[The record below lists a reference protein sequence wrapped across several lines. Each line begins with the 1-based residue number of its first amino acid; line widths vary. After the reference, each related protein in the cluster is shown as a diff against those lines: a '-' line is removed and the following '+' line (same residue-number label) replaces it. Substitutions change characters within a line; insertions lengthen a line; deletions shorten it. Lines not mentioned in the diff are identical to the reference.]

1 MRTPTEV
8 LLETKPDY
16 SRLKVFGSACWP
28 NLRPYNSQKLAFR
41 STQCV
46 FIGYS
51 PMHKGY
57 KCLEPKT
64 GRVYISRD
72 VIFDEHV
79 FPFEGLHDNA
89 GAKLRQEIM
98 LLHPSLL
105 SESHAFLEG
114 HGLPRSEDEVQ
125 QEISEDENN
134 VRNNS
139 LGTPSQDDRDSLP
152 IGVQDNSVADIDIE
166 AVGALSLIRE
176 SGEVATGHRSCS
188 PSKSQPVETEQ
199 VLHGIDP
206 ISTAESRT
214 IDVPLA
220 PVENI
225 KTRSKSGIF
234 KQKVYTDGT
243 IRYSLS
249 VTTGEPRT
257 LDEALID
264 KNWRKAMDLE
274 FQALQNN
281 NTWHLVTPVDGKKC
295 Y

>member
-1 MRTPTEV
+1 
-8 LLETKPDY
+8 
-16 SRLKVFGSACWP
+16 
-28 NLRPYNSQKLAFR
+28 
-41 STQCV
+41 
-46 FIGYS
+46 
-51 PMHKGY
+51 
-57 KCLEPKT
+57 
-64 GRVYISRD
+64 
-72 VIFDEHV
+72 
-79 FPFEGLHDNA
+79 
-89 GAKLRQEIM
+89 M
-98 LLHPSLL
+98 LLPPSLL

-114 HGLPRSEDEVQ
+114 HDLPRSEEEVQ

-152 IGVQDNSVADIDIE
+152 IGVQDNLVAVIDTE
-166 AVGALSLIRE
+166 AIGALSPIHE
-176 SGEVATGHRSCS
+176 SDEAATGQRSRA
-188 PSKSQPVETEQ
+188 PSKSQPVETEE

-206 ISTAESRT
+206 IFTAESRT

-234 KQKVYTDGT
+234 KPKVYTDGT

-257 LDEALID
+257 LVLG
-264 KNWRKAMDLE
+264 NSCRWRKAMDLE

-281 NTWHLVTPVDGKKC
+281 NTWHLVTPVDGKMLLTVNGFTRSKEKQMDLLTDTRLDW
-295 Y
+295 